1 MNTTSKLIIIL
12 AAGAVA
18 LIGFVGARATGV
30 LQAQPTSVAAVDT
43 SRLFDQLTEKEDFD
57 AELNTARD
65 QLRGEATN
73 KQREAQELQADLDLL
88 APGTP
93 AYQQKEEELSKK
105 GLENNVWGQFEQA
118 KLNKMAGLR
127 IENLYRKA
135 LDTVALI
142 AEESGYD
149 VVIAKEAPP
158 KFQYENLQQLLAKI
172 SLRKSLYTSET
183 IDITDQ
189 VIQRMNNEY
198 KNVR

>member
-30 LQAQPTSVAAVDT
+30 LQAPPTSVAAVDM

-57 AELNTARD
+57 AELNTSRD
-65 QLRGEATN
+65 QLRGEAAN

-105 GLENNVWGQFEQA
+105 AIENNVWGQFEQA

-135 LDTVALI
+135 LDAVALI

>member
-57 AELNTARD
+57 AELNTSRD
-65 QLRGEATN
+65 QLRGEAAN

-105 GLENNVWGQFEQA
+105 ALENNVWGQFEQA

-135 LDTVALI
+135 LDAVALI

>member
-135 LDTVALI
+135 LDAVALI